1 MAEGKIPQI
10 RLIVRHVPATVGFP
24 VFALVGVVVSVKVIG
39 VMVIWAICCMF
50 EGSQTSQKAPGLCQ
64 KQR

>member
-50 EGSQTSQKAPGLCQ
+50 EGSQTS
-64 KQR
+64 